1 MLIAFAV
8 AATVAVAATA
18 LMVSS
23 RHPVHALLDLILSL
37 LAVAVIFYL
46 LGAPLAAAL
55 EVIVYAGAIMVLF
68 LFVVMLLDLGRVAEE
83 AQAALEPRALR
94 VPVLLAA
101 VLIAEVMS
109 LLVQAPSGA
118 GGRQVGAAAV
128 GGALFGPYLIA
139 VELAALLLLAGLVA
153 AVHVGRRED
162 AGDTRGSGS

>member
-1 MLIAFAV
+1 MLIAFVV

-18 LMVSS
+18 LMVAS

-37 LAVAVIFYL
+37 LAVAVVFYL
-46 LGAPLAAAL
+46 LGAPFAAAL

-68 LFVVMLLDLGRVAEE
+68 LFAVMLLDLGGVGDEG
-83 AQAALEPRALR
+83 QSALDPRTLR

-109 LLVQAPSGA
+109 LLVQAHP
-118 GGRQVGAAAV
+118 GGGDRQVGAAAV

-139 VELAALLLLAGLVA
+139 VELAALVLLAGLVA

-162 AGDTRGSGS
+162 SGDTTGGGS